1 MSVYTPLSLQEV
13 QAFALPYG
21 LEVIDLIPIQ
31 GGIENT
37 NYFLVANN
45 QQQYVLTVFE
55 ELDEQGASELPPVL
69 QHLGQAHVPVAV
81 PLNYE
86 GKFIHRIAQK
96 PAQIAPRIAGE
107 HPIPS
112 NIAQVKSI
120 AVAQASLHLALQNYS
135 LARSN
140 SRNHQFWTA
149 VGESLKPV
157 MSTEDLNLLN
167 QVYVQ
172 FDQLREQHPDLPCGW
187 IHSDMFRD
195 NTLFVGDELEGILD
209 FSELNQDDFL
219 FDIAISINDF
229 CTEYP
234 EAYLDHDKVQAF
246 VDAYQSVR
254 GLTQDE
260 QACLPIYLAMAACRF
275 WLMRLQVAQR
285 NVQEGRIGNDIMQ
298 KNPLEMRNMLV
309 DRLQA
314 MAK

>member
-120 AVAQASLHLALQNYS
+120 AAAQASLHLALQNYS

-149 VGESLKPV
+149 VGES
-157 MSTEDLNLLN
+157 
-167 QVYVQ
+167 
-172 FDQLREQHPDLPCGW
+172 
-187 IHSDMFRD
+187 
-195 NTLFVGDELEGILD
+195 
-209 FSELNQDDFL
+209 
-219 FDIAISINDF
+219 
-229 CTEYP
+229 
-234 EAYLDHDKVQAF
+234 
-246 VDAYQSVR
+246 
-254 GLTQDE
+254 
-260 QACLPIYLAMAACRF
+260 
-275 WLMRLQVAQR
+275 
-285 NVQEGRIGNDIMQ
+285 
-298 KNPLEMRNMLV
+298 
-309 DRLQA
+309 
-314 MAK
+314 